1 MLISR
6 RQTLLEREKYYEE
19 IYWKRFSLDFPLMW
33 QILKVN
39 RSFWRVF
46 WRGKKSQ
53 KSQNVFSYW
62 FQIFVF
68 DIQLTLVMNVF
79 TNNVQV
85 HNCTDKSVQVHTC
98 PDKRVQVH
106 TRRDKN
112 VQIQTYKR
120 SSSHV
125 SRDARDLKKHLH
137 RGCPTPG
144 VYLISLIIKWGPRWW
159 MDLELATQAL
169 P

>member
-6 RQTLLEREKYYEE
+6 RQMLLERETYYEE
-19 IYWKRFSLDFPLMW
+19 IYWKRFFLDFPLIW

-39 RSFWRVF
+39 RSFLEGLLEGF
-46 WRGKKSQ
+46 LLMKKSQ
-53 KSQNVFSYW
+53 KSQYVFSYW

-68 DIQLTLVMNVF
+68 DFQLTLVMNVF
-79 TNNVQV
+79 TTNVQV
-85 HNCTDKSVQVHTC
+85 HNCTDKSVPVYTC

-106 TRRDKN
+106 TCLDKN

-125 SRDARDLKKHLH
+125 SRDARDLKKHLL
-137 RGCPTPG
+137 RGCPHLWT
-144 VYLISLIIKWGPRWW
+144 Y
-159 MDLELATQAL
+159 
-169 P
+169 